1 MSFMDE
7 FKNTPEAESK
17 GFSLLPEGDYQ
28 GQIDNCTL
36 DMTKATPK
44 ITIVYKLLGEYA
56 GRKLFGNYNLAG
68 QGLGIL
74 KKDLKQLGL
83 DYSAVT
89 QPGDLVELVW
99 SAVNTRVDLYIK
111 HREYNAKMYESVYL
125 NGVGG
130 AKKATAP
137 TAKTKAPPK
146 AKSDEPAFDFT

>member
-1 MSFMDE
+1 MDFQDE

-17 GFSLLPEGDYQ
+17 GFSVLPEGDYQ

-83 DYSAVT
+83 DYSGVKK
-89 QPGDLVELVW
+89 PEDLVELVW
-99 SAVNTRVDLYIK
+99 TAVNTKVDLHVK
-111 HREYNAKMYESVYL
+111 HRDFNGKTYESVYL
-125 NGVGG
+125 NGKSG
-130 AKKATAP
+130 AVAKLP
-137 TAKTKAPPK
+137 TPK
-146 AKSDEPAFDFT
+146 AKQAQKKTDGEPTFDFT